1 MSNPKFGLSV
11 ETTRPFKGPYQRL
24 GVKALYK
31 NGFTLSIYKGHTS
44 VIPSGPSLEKNL
56 KSWAAT
62 RPTLIE
68 GLIGQERAHPY
79 TKLLIRTKR

>member
-1 MSNPKFGLSV
+1 M
-11 ETTRPFKGPYQRL
+11 
-24 GVKALYK
+24 
-31 NGFTLSIYKGHTS
+31 YKGHTS
-44 VIPSGPSLEKNL
+44 VIPSGPNLEKNL